1 MKFIHYIN
9 SLPYALESTSRVIQE
24 AITKDFK
31 KNGISISHEE
41 FVILDTI
48 YCHPG
53 ILQIE
58 LAKKVLKS
66 RAHTGKFLTSLENK
80 GYIKR
85 EKAIKGSRQT
95 IMLNYLTEKGSIIH
109 AQTVEEIKK
118 YINETMPES
127 IKEEEIDKLVEFLN
141 KLKSEVEKKRNVKF
155 D

>member
-1 MKFIHYIN
+1 MKFTHYIN

-31 KNGISISHEE
+31 KHNIKIPHEE

-53 ILQIE
+53 ILQID

-66 RAHTGKFLTSLENK
+66 RAHTGKFLNSLENK
-80 GYIKR
+80 GLIKR

-95 IMLNYLTEKGSIIH
+95 ILLNYLTEEGKKVH
-109 AQTVEEIKK
+109 AETVEEIKK
-118 YINETMPES
+118 YINETMPE
-127 IKEEEIDKLVEFLN
+127 IINDDDVDKLVDFLN
-141 KLKSEVEKKRNVKF
+141 TLKKEVEKKRNVNF
-155 D
+155 N